1 MSLQPEVAIAL
12 VVLVAGYIFA
22 AVVDL
27 TAAVVWQA
35 WYFRTGLCVYRTIA
49 DVTSSRGIQ
58 VPTEMLNAR
67 FASRNW
73 TSTQFHELAPGD
85 WAVRQIGSW
94 WLPGL
99 ISGTMHGRLIV
110 DPGNGKVTM
119 LGYADWSAVWLV
131 VVGALA
137 IVVSRELVGLVFAG
151 IAAIIL
157 LVSYAWRAALFSE
170 VSQFAAYRL
179 SVPLGEF
186 PTRA

>member
-1 MSLQPEVAIAL
+1 MRDSLVENTMSLQPEVAIAL

-85 WAVRQIGSW
+85 WATSWRPAIG
-94 WLPGL
+94 
-99 ISGTMHGRLIV
+99 R
-110 DPGNGKVTM
+110 
-119 LGYADWSAVWLV
+119 SARSPRGGCPV
-131 VVGALA
+131 
-137 IVVSRELVGLVFAG
+137 
-151 IAAIIL
+151 
-157 LVSYAWRAALFSE
+157 
-170 VSQFAAYRL
+170 
-179 SVPLGEF
+179 
-186 PTRA
+186 